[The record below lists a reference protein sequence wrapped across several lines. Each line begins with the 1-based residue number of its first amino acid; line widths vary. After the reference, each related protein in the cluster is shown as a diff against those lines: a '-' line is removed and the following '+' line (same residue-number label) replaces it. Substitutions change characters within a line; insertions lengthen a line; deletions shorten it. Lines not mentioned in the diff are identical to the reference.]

1 MNFRPSLLLLM
12 CLSWHWCYAAANK
25 VDKADKQDNSPRT
38 AAADGGQGRQ
48 QPPSLELLEFL
59 GGWQDGNG
67 EWVDPAEFADDSFEQ
82 LTSTKS
88 GKHNE

>member
-12 CLSWHWCYAAANK
+12 CLSWHWCYAA
-25 VDKADKQDNSPRT
+25 DKADKTDKPNNPGT
-38 AAADGGQGRQ
+38 AAANGTQGQQ

-59 GGWQDGNG
+59 GSWENGNG
-67 EWVDPAEFADDSFEQ
+67 EWVNPAEFADDSFEQ

-88 GKHNE
+88 GKDNE